1 MFRKEDQLHRRFS
14 RIELKAWRDNED
26 WRKLLRSFERLIP
39 LKHASGLGDPGM
51 ATTLYEVSSGRI
63 GDLSDVLK
71 EAAIRAIVSGE
82 ERITPDM
89 IQAV

>member
-1 MFRKEDQLHRRFS
+1 
-14 RIELKAWRDNED
+14 
-26 WRKLLRSFERLIP
+26 
-39 LKHASGLGDPGM
+39 M

-63 GDLSDVLK
+63 GDLSDVLR
-71 EAAIRAIVSGE
+71 EAAIRAILSGE